1 MEKAYEMSS
10 KYHLAMGIN
19 HSLIS
24 TGTGHTDQAT
34 QQLAMIGRYVCSGG
48 SQGSATNDELRF
60 LEPDRF

>member
-1 MEKAYEMSS
+1 MSS
-10 KYHLAMGIN
+10 KYHLGIN

-34 QQLAMIGRYVCSGG
+34 EQLAMVGRYVCGGG

-60 LEPDRF
+60 